1 MGRGETKRKLYWMFI
16 SSGDLSL
23 IFLTPTLDSPT
34 FYPPPPP
41 PPSSS
46 SSTCSFSVVD
56 SIGDGRR
63 SFYYYFLISVIATV
77 VVAVV
82 VARRRR
88 RRGKGAWLRGH
99 VTGAVPSLVFT
110 EFCVTELVGG
120 VVGLQGSAAGPPA
133 APDFVL
139 CFFCFK
145 NSKKKSKKKIGNK
158 PTKSEMRETLLFFCH
173 SRAYTSLKVI
183 CLTVGHIPHY
193 RSYA

>member
-1 MGRGETKRKLYWMFI
+1 MVRGETKRKLYWMFI
-16 SSGDLSL
+16 SSGDLFL

-88 RRGKGAWLRGH
+88 RRRGKGAWLRGH

-139 CFFCFK
+139 CFF
-145 NSKKKSKKKIGNK
+145 
-158 PTKSEMRETLLFFCH
+158 LFQ
-173 SRAYTSLKVI
+173 K
-183 CLTVGHIPHY
+183 
-193 RSYA
+193 

>member
-1 MGRGETKRKLYWMFI
+1 MVMVRGETKRKLYWMFI

-139 CFFCFK
+139 CFF
-145 NSKKKSKKKIGNK
+145 
-158 PTKSEMRETLLFFCH
+158 LFQ
-173 SRAYTSLKVI
+173 K
-183 CLTVGHIPHY
+183 
-193 RSYA
+193 